1 MKVSLQHLALLAS
14 AALLSAQAPAPVVP
28 APTAP
33 TQAATPAPAVTTT
46 PAPTPAPALTEDT
59 DQAPASRTG
68 SAPTEAQLTPPPD
81 ADKAPLPG
89 GYVEVL
95 NPAFPGIV
103 PPAPVVHRGR
113 RYGLEDLTPY
123 FNDGKAKDAK
133 DAFDKGQYTKA
144 RTLLEGA
151 GDSLPVRYLR
161 ALSAVRAGDDKAAAT
176 EMAALA
182 NEYPALRDRCLTHA
196 GVALESQGR
205 LDDAAAS
212 YQLVPENSRM
222 YVDARLGLAR
232 VLRKKKDYDGAMA
245 ALTPLTLRAM
255 TGWGRNV
262 GAEALVA
269 TADLA
274 VEKKDRAAE
283 RAALWRLWASQPLSP
298 IIKQVEKR
306 LKGQATPLDA
316 KVGRAEALIEA
327 HRNKQGL
334 AILEPL
340 LPQMKLPDPLACKA
354 HFAFGKGQRKER
366 QHTRAIQVLTPVV
379 EQCKDRD
386 LLARALYV
394 LGSSRS
400 IVDQARGTETYERLA
415 REFPDHSFADDAL
428 FYAADLYVKTSRPKE
443 AMARLDELARLY
455 PRGDFLGEALFKA
468 FWVARTSKAE
478 DGGFSFLDRI
488 EQQFA
493 TADESYD
500 VERARYWRAR
510 TLEERGNIQGAVE
523 LMEKLAVDHP
533 ATYYGLMARSK
544 LGELDPQRL
553 ERVSEQIFDVPEA
566 ASPWPLFAGPMGD
579 DSHFRAGVELLR
591 LGFPDSVS
599 SELMLVNRTNQ
610 PAESMRLLV
619 MVLSQSGDTRSAHAI
634 ARLALRKDLS
644 GRITAQTR
652 PVWEVAY
659 PNAFR
664 DLIEKHTAP
673 AGVEP
678 DLLQA
683 LMREESALD
692 PKALSWAGALGLTQ
706 LMPSTAKG
714 VAREL
719 KVKNFKVD
727 ALLHPELNIRFGAH
741 YLGGLIKKF
750 KGHTP
755 YAVGSYNAGSGAVNR
770 WRANNPALPL
780 DAWVEEIPIAETRGY
795 IKRVLRSY
803 NTYQLLYGR
812 VPKVPVM
819 PSASR

>member
-14 AALLSAQAPAPVVP
+14 AALLSAQAPAPADPTPATAPAATAP

-33 TQAATPAPAVTTT
+33 SAPSSGD
-46 PAPTPAPALTEDT
+46 DT
-59 DQAPASRTG
+59 DQAPTTRTD
-68 SAPTEAQLTPPPD
+68 SAPSEAQLTPPPD
-81 ADKAPLPG
+81 ADKAPSPV
-89 GYVEVL
+89 GYVQVF
-95 NPAFPGIV
+95 NPAFPGIA
-103 PPAPVVHRGR
+103 PPTPVVHRGR

-123 FNDGKAKDAK
+123 FTDGKKRDAK
-133 DAFDKGQYTKA
+133 DAFDKGQYTRA
-144 RTLLEGA
+144 RTLLEGE

-182 NEYPALRDRCLTHA
+182 NDYPALKDRCLTHA

-212 YQLVPENSRM
+212 FKQVPEGSRM

-232 VLRKKKDYDGAMA
+232 VLRKKKDYDGAME
-245 ALTPLTLRAM
+245 ALTPLTQRMM

-262 GAEALVA
+262 GAEALIA

-274 VEKKDRAAE
+274 VEKKDKAAE
-283 RAALWRLWASQPLSP
+283 KAALWKLWASQPLSP
-298 IIKQVEKR
+298 IVKQVEKR
-306 LKGQATPLDA
+306 LKGLTPPTEA

-327 HRNKQGL
+327 HRNKQGM
-334 AILEPL
+334 AILEPML
-340 LPQMKLPDPLACKA
+340 KTLKLPDALACRA

-366 QHTRAIQVLTPVV
+366 QHTAAIQVLTPVV

-400 IVDQARGTETYERLA
+400 IVDQQHGPDTYERLA
-415 REFPDHSFADDAL
+415 KEFPDHSFADDAL
-428 FYAADLYVKTSRPKE
+428 FYAADLYVKTNRPKD
-443 AMARLDELARLY
+443 AMARLDEVARLY
-455 PRGDFLGEALFKA
+455 PKGDFLGEALFKA
-468 FWVARTSKAE
+468 FWVARTSKVE

-488 EQQFA
+488 EEQFA
-493 TADESYD
+493 NADESYD

-510 TLEERGNIQGAVE
+510 TLEERGNIQGAAE
-523 LMEKLAVDHP
+523 LMEKLAVEHP

-544 LGELDPQRL
+544 LGELDPKRL
-553 ERVSEQIFDVPEA
+553 ERVSASIFDVPEA
-566 ASPWPLFAGPMGD
+566 ASPWPMFAGPMGD
-579 DSHFRAGVELLR
+579 DPHFRAGVELLR

-610 PAESMRLLV
+610 PPESMRLLV
-619 MVLSQSGDTRSAHAI
+619 MVLSQSGDARSAHAI

-664 DLIEKHTAP
+664 DLIEKHTAT

-692 PKALSWAGALGLTQ
+692 PKALSWAGAMGLTQ

-719 KVKNFKVD
+719 KVKKFTVD
-727 ALLHPELNIRFGAH
+727 SLLQPELNIRFGAH
-741 YLGGLIKKF
+741 YLGGLIKQF

-770 WRANNPALPL
+770 WRAASPDLPL

-812 VPKVPVM
+812 APKVPVM

>member
-14 AALLSAQAPAPVVP
+14 AALLSAQAPAPADPTPATAPAATAP

-33 TQAATPAPAVTTT
+33 SAAPAG
-46 PAPTPAPALTEDT
+46 PGADDDT
-59 DQAPASRTG
+59 DQAPTTRTD
-68 SAPTEAQLTPPPD
+68 SAPSEAQLTPPPD
-81 ADKAPLPG
+81 ADKAPSPV
-89 GYVEVL
+89 GYVQVF
-95 NPAFPGIV
+95 NPAFPGIA
-103 PPAPVVHRGR
+103 PPTPVVHRGR

-123 FNDGKAKDAK
+123 FTDGKKRDAK
-133 DAFDKGQYTKA
+133 DAFDKGQYTRA
-144 RTLLEGA
+144 RTLLEGE

-182 NEYPALRDRCLTHA
+182 NDYPALKDRCLTHA

-212 YQLVPENSRM
+212 FKQVPEGSRM

-232 VLRKKKDYDGAMA
+232 VLRKKKDYDGAME
-245 ALTPLTLRAM
+245 ALTPLTQRMM

-262 GAEALVA
+262 GAEALIA

-274 VEKKDRAAE
+274 VEKKDKAAE
-283 RAALWRLWASQPLSP
+283 KAALWKLWASQPLSP
-298 IIKQVEKR
+298 IVKQVEKR
-306 LKGQATPLDA
+306 LKGLTPPTDA

-327 HRNKQGL
+327 HRNKQGM
-334 AILEPL
+334 AILEPML
-340 LPQMKLPDPLACKA
+340 KTLKLPDALACRA

-366 QHTRAIQVLTPVV
+366 QHTAAIQVLTPVV

-400 IVDQARGTETYERLA
+400 IVDQQHGPDTYERLA
-415 REFPDHSFADDAL
+415 KEFPDHSFADDAL
-428 FYAADLYVKTSRPKE
+428 FYAADLYVKTNRPKD
-443 AMARLDELARLY
+443 AMARLDEVARLY
-455 PRGDFLGEALFKA
+455 PKGDFLGEALFKA
-468 FWVARTSKAE
+468 FWVARTSKVE

-488 EQQFA
+488 EEQFA
-493 TADESYD
+493 NADESYD

-510 TLEERGNIQGAVE
+510 TLEERGNIQGAAE
-523 LMEKLAVDHP
+523 LMEKLAVEHP

-544 LGELDPQRL
+544 LGELDPKRL
-553 ERVSEQIFDVPEA
+553 ERVSASIFDVPEA
-566 ASPWPLFAGPMGD
+566 ASPWPMFAGPMGD
-579 DSHFRAGVELLR
+579 DPHFRAGVELLR

-610 PAESMRLLV
+610 PPESMRLLV
-619 MVLSQSGDTRSAHAI
+619 MVLSQSGDARSAHAI

-664 DLIEKHTAP
+664 DLIEKHTAT

-692 PKALSWAGALGLTQ
+692 PKALSWAGAMGLTQ

-719 KVKNFKVD
+719 KVKKFTVD
-727 ALLHPELNIRFGAH
+727 SLLQPELNIRFGAH
-741 YLGGLIKKF
+741 YLGGLIKQF

-770 WRANNPALPL
+770 WRAASPDLPL

-812 VPKVPVM
+812 APKVPVM